1 MSAFLYWFLGIFLAG
16 AVGLVAGM
24 AIQARIQELEA

>member
-1 MSAFLYWFLGIFLAG
+1 MYFTLGFVILVILG

-24 AIQARIQELEA
+24 AYDVKHDV